1 MILTFQMAQETYEEN
16 GEEGQGDQSM
26 MDQSRMEGEQGKTY
40 EELVALCT
48 PIAVPMASRKLTKQ
62 IYKLLK
68 KVCDA
73 DMRKGTIS
81 FGEKS
86 TKRAIGK
93 DAKNCF
99 VILGGDVTP
108 IDLISHF
115 PVLCEEKDIPYIFV
129 PSKADL
135 GAALNCS
142 APCSSVYVKSNENFT
157 KYYDTCL
164 EMIKNTPM
172 PYFD

>member
-1 MILTFQMAQETYEEN
+1 MAQGTYEEN
-16 GEEGQGDQSM
+16 GEEGHGDQTM
-26 MDQSRMEGEQGKTY
+26 MDTSTREGDQGKTY
-40 EELVALCT
+40 EELVSLCT

-68 KVCDA
+68 KISDA

-86 TKRAIGK
+86 TKRAMAK
-93 DAKNCF
+93 DPKNCF
-99 VILGGDVTP
+99 VVLGGDVTP
-108 IDLISHF
+108 IDVISHF
-115 PVLCEEKDIPYIFV
+115 PVLCEEKEIPYIFV
-129 PSKADL
+129 PSQVDL

-142 APCSSVYVKSNENFT
+142 APCSCVYVKANENFT
-157 KYYDTCL
+157 KYFDTCIEL
-164 EMIKNTPM
+164 IKDTPM